1 MDWAIF
7 WDAASSLATVAA
19 TGLALWLAMRDSVKR
34 IDALFVWDQV
44 ELYQPILFLYNSG
57 NIPIAIKSIDI
68 SYKNETVFSLDA
80 LKDYHKE
87 KYDVFLIAPG
97 EMRRINLSTEDISV
111 TKRYRWNTN
120 RKFPDPHLKI
130 TIKDMR
136 GKKYAVRQRMSENQM
151 AENEVGA
158 VLLADD
164 RKEMK

>member
-7 WDAASSLATVAA
+7 WDAASSIATVAA
-19 TGLALWLAMRDSVKR
+19 TGLALWLAVRDNIRR
-34 IDALFVWDQV
+34 IDALLVWDQV

-68 SYKNETVFSLDA
+68 SYKTVFSLDA

-111 TKRYRWNTN
+111 TKRYKWNTN